1 MPHMS
6 MEQRKPTGAE
16 KRCDPRRPGNFGASI
31 VFDNGMR
38 VRCLVKDFSKSGAL
52 LMVPTILGIPPKF
65 NLQASTGQVR
75 RVEVRRRGTGRLGV
89 RFV

>member
-1 MPHMS
+1 MS
-6 MEQRKPTGAE
+6 IEKQKPGGAEQR
-16 KRCDPRRPGNFGASI
+16 CDVRRPGNFSASI

-52 LMVPTILGIPPKF
+52 LMVPTVLGIPPEF